1 MTPVHY
7 HSGKFPPEERLDWE
21 ALRPQIGPAFAA
33 IARYDGM
40 LEAVPNPDLLLAPM
54 ATQEAVLSSRIE
66 GTQATMGDVLEFEA
80 GHSAEQSGRTDE
92 IQEIINYRA
101 AMQKA
106 EEMLEDL
113 PLSGRVIREAHEV
126 LLAGARGRGRAPG
139 SYRRIPNWIGPPGS
153 TIDTARY
160 VPPPAQEL
168 VESMSR
174 WERYIHEE
182 GGDLLVRTANLHA
195 EFEALHP
202 FLDGN
207 GRMGRMIVPLF
218 LWKRKLIRRP
228 TFYISAYLEANRDIY
243 YEKLLSVSRD
253 DDWTGW
259 CQFFLNSLRIQAENN
274 FSKAQNI
281 LALYDNTKPRI
292 VAATR
297 SQYTIHALDWI
308 FRHPIFSTSNFVTRA
323 GIPKPSAHRIS
334 AKLLEHGIVSE
345 LRAPVGRRSRILVF
359 SELLDVVESTST
371 D

>member
-80 GHSAEQSGRTDE
+80 GHSAEQPGRTDE

-228 TFYISAYLEANRDIY
+228 TFYISAYIEANRDIY